1 MGQSKL
7 APLHVYLIGGVIG
20 LIVAVGMYF
29 ARLKPL
35 GEKVAA
41 KQQEVQGVEG
51 TTTAINGTNVPYN
64 GEEQAKKILQ
74 AAVKS
79 RDVKK
84 AELLSLEAR
93 KQFPPGQTIDLGKT
107 GDDTTIMNN
116 GTMAKWLG
124 LPRRVVEVM
133 ERYAKVRGSR
143 RGVAVETNFTAAPP
157 ATTPASIPRDI
168 IAWNLGTMSI
178 TGEYSR
184 VMQWVKDWNSAPLL
198 VAVDGLKCTLEGRN
212 GRIKADA
219 NLVVYIFPT
228 GEAVQTGGSTAAA
241 ATGGGMMGGGMMG
254 GMGGGGGMMSP
265 GMGAPP
271 GGASGPSMGA
281 PPPMTPPTAK

>member
-7 APLHVYLIGGVIG
+7 APLHVYLIGGVIA

-41 KQQEVQGVEG
+41 KQQEVTSVEG
-51 TTTAINGTNVPYN
+51 TTTTINGASVPYN
-64 GEEQAKKILQ
+64 GEEKAKEILQ

-79 RDVKK
+79 RDEKK
-84 AELLSLEAR
+84 AVLLSLEAV

-107 GDDTTIMNN
+107 GDAATIMNN

-133 ERYAKVRGSR
+133 ERYSESRAKR
-143 RGVAVETNFTAAPP
+143 RGVSVTTNFSAAPP
-157 ATTPASIPRDI
+157 ATTPDAIPRDI

-178 TGEYSR
+178 TGPYPK

-198 VAVDGLKCTLEGRN
+198 VAVDGLKCTLEGRD
-212 GRIKADA
+212 GKIKADA

-228 GEAVQTGGSTAAA
+228 GEAVQTASSGGAAA
-241 ATGGGMMGGGMMG
+241 ATGAAGGMGGMGSMG
-254 GMGGGGGMMSP
+254 GMGGGGMMSGPPGGGAMGSP
-265 GMGAPP
+265 GMSPP
-271 GGASGPSMGA
+271 GKM
-281 PPPMTPPTAK
+281 

>member
-7 APLHVYLIGGVIG
+7 APLHIYLIGGVIA

-35 GEKVAA
+35 GEKVTA
-41 KQQEVQGVEG
+41 KQQEVTGVEG
-51 TTTAINGTNVPYN
+51 TSTSVNGTNVPYN
-64 GEEQAKKILQ
+64 GEAKAKEILQ

-79 RDVKK
+79 RDTKK
-84 AELLSLEAR
+84 AELVSLEAR
-93 KQFPPGQTIDLGKT
+93 RQFPPGQTIDLGKT

-133 ERYAKVRGSR
+133 ERYSESRARR
-143 RGVAVETNFTAAPP
+143 RGVQVTTNFTAAPP
-157 ATTPASIPRDI
+157 ATTPASIPRDV
-168 IAWNLGTMSI
+168 IAWNLGTMTI
-178 TGEYSR
+178 TGEYPK

-219 NLVVYIFPT
+219 SLVVYIFPT
-228 GEAVQTGGSTAAA
+228 GEAVQTSSAGA
-241 ATGGGMMGGGMMG
+241 ATATTGG
-254 GMGGGGGMMSP
+254 GMGGGGGMMGGPSGGMMSGPP
-265 GMGAPP
+265 GGSSAPP
-271 GGASGPSMGA
+271 GGMSGPPGA
-281 PPPMTPPTAK
+281 AGPGTK